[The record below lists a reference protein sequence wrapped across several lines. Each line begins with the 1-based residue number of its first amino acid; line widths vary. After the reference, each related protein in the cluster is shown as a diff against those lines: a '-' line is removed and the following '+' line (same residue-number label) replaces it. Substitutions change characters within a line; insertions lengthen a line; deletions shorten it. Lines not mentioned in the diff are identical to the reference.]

1 MFKIA
6 VIYKT
11 LPRYRRDF
19 FNGLRETLAQNNM
32 ELILLYGQ
40 PSYREALKN
49 DTIDLDWAVKVPSK
63 IFELGRSEFYWQPVL
78 HYLKDVD
85 LVIVEQASKLLVNYV
100 LVLQNLLGI
109 RKLAFWGHGKNFQET
124 SANLLGEWVKR
135 QVSTRV
141 HWWFAYN
148 EMSARVVQEIGF
160 PRERI
165 TLVQNA
171 VDTYFLTRTFQE
183 LTPVQIEKVRG
194 ELNLYSP
201 NVGIYAGGLYLE
213 KRIPFLLESLQIIRR
228 QIPDFEMIFIGGGV
242 DAHLVEEAAAQYP
255 WIHFVGPKFDSDKI
269 PYYAISKVFLMPG
282 LVGLGILDTF
292 ALETP
297 LITTDMPIHS
307 PEIDYL
313 QNEVNGVMVADS
325 TNSLV
330 YANAVVHLLKN
341 EEVRQKLV
349 GGCQSARN
357 IYTVEN
363 MIERFAQGV
372 IMALETS

>member
-1 MFKIA
+1 MIKIA
-6 VIYKT
+6 IIYKT

-19 FNGLRETLAQNNM
+19 FYGLREMLAQNNI
-32 ELILLYGQ
+32 ELLLLYGQ
-40 PSYREALKN
+40 PSDRDALKN
-49 DTIDLDWAVKVPSK
+49 DTIDLEWAVKVPNM

-100 LVLQNLLGI
+100 LLIQNWLGI

-124 SANLLGEWVKR
+124 TANLLGEWIKR

-148 EMSARVVQEIGF
+148 EMSANVVREMRF
-160 PRERI
+160 PGERI
-165 TLVQNA
+165 TIVQNA
-171 VDTYFLTRTFQE
+171 VDTNFLVHALQDLKPAQVKKIRQ
-183 LTPVQIEKVRG
+183 

-201 NVGIYAGGLYLE
+201 NVGIYAGGLYPE

-228 QIPDFEMIFIGGGV
+228 QVPDFEMIFIGGGV
-242 DAHLVEEAAAQYP
+242 DAHFVEQSASQYP

-282 LVGLGILDTF
+282 LIGLGILDTF
-292 ALETP
+292 ALKTP
-297 LITTDMPIHS
+297 LVTTNVPMHS
-307 PEIDYL
+307 PEIEYL
-313 QNEVNGVMVADS
+313 QNGVNGIMVANSTDS
-325 TNSLV
+325 TA
-330 YANAVVHLLKN
+330 YANAAIHLLEN
-341 EEVRQKLV
+341 EDARLQLV
-349 GGCQSARN
+349 NGCRSARK

-363 MIERFAQGV
+363 MVERFVEGV
-372 IMALETS
+372 LLALKD